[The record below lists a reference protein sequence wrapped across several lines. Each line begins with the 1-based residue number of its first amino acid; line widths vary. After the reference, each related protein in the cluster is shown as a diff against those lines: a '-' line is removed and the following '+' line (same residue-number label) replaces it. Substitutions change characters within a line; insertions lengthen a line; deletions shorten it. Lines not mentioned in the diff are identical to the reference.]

1 MIKSL
6 NELLTLAK
14 DKGGKTISVAV
25 AQDTVV
31 LEAIK
36 RAEALGIA
44 KAILVGDKEKI
55 EVAAKE
61 VGMDLT
67 RFEVVDE
74 KDEIKACDVAVDLV
88 TEGRAQ
94 LVMKGLIDTSV
105 ILKSI
110 LRKEANLRTGKV
122 LSHVAVFEVERYHK
136 LLFVTDAAMNI
147 APEVDHK
154 RQIIENTVDVAHA
167 LGIEMPK
174 VAVVCAKEKV
184 SDKMVATQDAEAL
197 EAMNK
202 LGKITGCIVG
212 GPFALDNA
220 ISAEAA
226 HHKGISH
233 PVAGEA
239 DILLM
244 PDIEAGNILYKALT
258 YFAGAENAGII
269 VGAKVPI
276 VLTSRADS
284 DAAKL
289 NSIALGVL
297 AAN

>member
-55 EVAAKE
+55 EAAAKE
-61 VGMDLT
+61 VGLDLT

-122 LSHVAVFEVERYHK
+122 LSHVAVFEIERYHK

>member
-122 LSHVAVFEVERYHK
+122 LSHVAVFEIERYHK